1 MPEYLIAFNDEWVPA
16 HTPEQIEA
24 KAAAAAAVLD
34 QMRAAGVL
42 VYANGAIDRST
53 VVSSVVAVEG
63 AAVVSDGACVESPEH
78 LGGFTIVDV
87 ADDDA
92 ARDWASRLAVALD
105 WPQEVHRFPG
115 PGQRQVTAL
124 HRVLRSHG
132 RPDNRGP
139 FRQRR

>member
-1 MPEYLIAFNDEWVPA
+1 MPEYLIAFNDEWVAA

-53 VVSSVVAVEG
+53 VVCSVVAVEG
-63 AAVVSDGACVESPEH
+63 APVVSDGPHVESAEH

-92 ARDWASRLAVALD
+92 ARGWASRLAVALD

-115 PGQRQVTAL
+115 PGQRQVTA
-124 HRVLRSHG
+124 
-132 RPDNRGP
+132 P
-139 FRQRR
+139 